1 MTTRVFILFLIFS
14 NLSNA
19 QLAFEDVATQ
29 VGVNYSYGDSEYGG
43 GVSFADFNN
52 DGWDDITYAT
62 EDGAQIYFF
71 ENNNGVFNLVTLNGI
86 SNTYKT
92 KQVIWID
99 YDNDGDKD
107 LFVTAIE
114 GINEFYRNDGGM
126 NFTNISSTI
135 GFFQTDL
142 FTYGTSFGDIDNDG
156 DLDAFISNRTSTE
169 QNQRNYLYRNDEGTF
184 VDITQSSGIPIED
197 EEGNE
202 NSQLSFCTMFFDYN
216 KDGFQDIYLANDKT
230 DNINRLYKNL
240 GNGTFEDVSVAS
252 GSGIAVNAMTTTLG
266 DYNNDGWFDIYI
278 TNTQSSQAGNG
289 NVLLK
294 NNGDGTFTNVA
305 EETGTTFNS
314 LAWGA
319 VFLDA
324 DNDTLLDLYVSGGFD
339 GSIGSFLSAAFYH
352 QQNDGIFVIP
362 QNIGFENDTRKSFSN
377 AIGDINNDG
386 KPDIIVC
393 NDTENNFLWEN
404 KTTNT
409 NNWLKVKLEG
419 VTTNRDGIGN
429 TIEIFIN
436 GRSQYRYTLAGE
448 GYISQNSYHEFF
460 GLGEATEVDYVKV
473 TWTGTNTE
481 DIIYDV
487 NANQSITIKEGIGV
501 LTSNDIQT
509 NSLFSLYPNPSY
521 DGVFKLSVNNNKSNT
536 LKVYD
541 LAGRLILKI
550 KNLKDK
556 DQFSLNHCKKG
567 IYLAKVSSDHK
578 SSTIKLVLN

>member
-1 MTTRVFILFLIFS
+1 LFLIFS